1 MLLFVYVCVRV
12 CVFCWLHDV
21 IGIKIKQ
28 EDQQTLGDVNSGAAP
43 AASAAAA
50 ADVGDGDS

>member
-1 MLLFVYVCVRV
+1 M
-12 CVFCWLHDV
+12 

-28 EDQQTLGDVNSGAAP
+28 KDQQTLGDVNSGAAP
-43 AASAAAA
+43 AASAAVAAA

>member
-1 MLLFVYVCVRV
+1 M
-12 CVFCWLHDV
+12 

-50 ADVGDGDS
+50 AAADVGDGDS